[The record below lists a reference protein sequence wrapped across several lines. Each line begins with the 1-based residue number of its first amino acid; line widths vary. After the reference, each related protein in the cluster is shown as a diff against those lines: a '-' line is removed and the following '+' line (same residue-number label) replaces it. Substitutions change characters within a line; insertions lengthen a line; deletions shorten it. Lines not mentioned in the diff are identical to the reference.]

1 MAKRGHSVRPA
12 HPPYD
17 EYEEERRKASADWL
31 NAASVAARL
40 AKVPGEITAL
50 RKAGEL
56 LAVWLPSDQ
65 RFLYPTWQFDERGNP
80 IPEVVALLAL
90 LRSPNGMDIGV
101 PSTGWGEVEWF
112 ISYHVLLDG
121 LSPSQVL
128 ASDPARVLAIAQ
140 EEFSG

>member
-1 MAKRGHSVRPA
+1 MRTA

-17 EYEEERRKASADWL
+17 GYEEERRKASADWL
-31 NAASVAARL
+31 DAASVAARL
-40 AKVPGEITAL
+40 GKVPGEITAL

-90 LRSPNGMDIGV
+90 LRSPNGMGIGV

>member
-1 MAKRGHSVRPA
+1 MRAA
-12 HPPYD
+12 HPPCD
-17 EYEEERRKASADWL
+17 EYEEARRRASADWL
-31 NAASVAARL
+31 DAASVAARL
-40 AKVPGEITAL
+40 GKVPCEITAL

-65 RFLYPTWQFDERGNP
+65 RFLYPTWQFNERGNP

-90 LRSPNGMDIGV
+90 LRSPNGMGIGV
-101 PSTGWGEVEWF
+101 PSTGWDEVEWF

-128 ASDPARVLAIAQ
+128 LSDPARVLAIAQ
-140 EEFSG
+140 VEFSG

>member
-1 MAKRGHSVRPA
+1 MPPV

-17 EYEEERRKASADWL
+17 EYEEARRSASADWL
-31 NAASVAARL
+31 GAASVAAQL
-40 AKVPGEITAL
+40 GKVPGEVTAL
-50 RKAGEL
+50 RKGGEL

-101 PSTGWGEVEWF
+101 SSTGWGEVEWF
-112 ISYHVLLDG
+112 MSCHVLLDG
-121 LSPSQVL
+121 LSPAQVL
-128 ASDPARVLAIAQ
+128 VSDPARVLAIAQ
-140 EEFSG
+140 EEFAA

>member
-1 MAKRGHSVRPA
+1 MAKRGQIVPPA

-17 EYEEERRKASADWL
+17 ECEEARRGVSADWL
-31 NAASVAARL
+31 DAASLAARL
-40 AKVPGEITAL
+40 GKVPSEIKAL

-80 IPEVVALLAL
+80 IPEIVALLAL
-90 LRSPNGMDIGV
+90 LRSPNGMGIGL

-121 LSPSQVL
+121 LSPSQVFV
-128 ASDPARVLAIAQ
+128 SDPARVLAIAQ

>member
-1 MAKRGHSVRPA
+1 MRGHSVPPA
-12 HPPYD
+12 HPPHD
-17 EYEEERRKASADWL
+17 EYEEARRRASADWL
-31 NAASVAARL
+31 DAASVAARL
-40 AKVPGEITAL
+40 DKVPSEIKAL

-121 LSPSQVL
+121 LSPAQVL
-128 ASDPARVLAIAQ
+128 ASDPERVLAIAK
-140 EEFSG
+140 EEFSA

>member
-1 MAKRGHSVRPA
+1 MTPG
-12 HPPYD
+12 HPPHD
-17 EYEEERRKASADWL
+17 EYEEERRSASADWL
-31 NAASVAARL
+31 DAASVAVRL
-40 AKVPGEITAL
+40 GMVPGEITAL

-65 RFLYPTWQFDERGNP
+65 RFLYPTWQFDERGSP
-80 IPEVVALLAL
+80 VPEVVALLAL

-121 LSPSQVL
+121 LSPAQVL
-128 ASDPARVLAIAQ
+128 GSDPARVLAIAE
-140 EEFSG
+140 EEFSA

>member
-1 MAKRGHSVRPA
+1 MAKRGHIV
-12 HPPYD
+12 PPVQPSYD
-17 EYEEERRKASADWL
+17 EHEEARRRVAADWL
-31 NAASVAARL
+31 DAASVAARL
-40 AKVPGEITAL
+40 GKVPGEVKAL

-80 IPEVVALLAL
+80 IPEIVALLAL
-90 LRSPNGMDIGV
+90 LRSPRGDGYCP

-128 ASDPARVLAIAQ
+128 VSNPARVLAIAQ